1 MVFDPAESLP
11 ARQACEPRGAY
22 ELTSAMSSSSSN
34 TPAPHGRTQWM
45 APLKTMGVIGVELF
59 FGYGCRWTRL
69 RLWLSLYR
77 LGL

>member
-1 MVFDPAESLP
+1 
-11 ARQACEPRGAY
+11 
-22 ELTSAMSSSSSN
+22 MSSSSSN